1 MRDLRSLIKKGVGG
15 GCSNSRCN
23 AIKDAVISTNARICV
38 EIGVFRG
45 SSLMCFAEALED
57 TRGHVF
63 GIDPYEIDALKN
75 QVPDKKMHDYIY
87 NTLFT
92 EQKVLD
98 DMRSELIETIK
109 VNNLEKTV
117 SLIREK
123 SKDAYPSME
132 ELLIDVLHID
142 GNHDYKYVSQD
153 IILYLPLVRKGGY
166 IIMDDTKW
174 AGVDKAIKKHMQA
187 TLVKDGGSFKV
198 FQK

>member
-1 MRDLRSLIKKGVGG
+1 MRDLRSLIKKGIGG
-15 GCSNSRCN
+15 GCNNSRCN
-23 AIKDAVISTNARICV
+23 AIKDAVISTNAQLCF

-45 SSLMCFAEALED
+45 SSLMCFAESLEE
-57 TRGHVF
+57 TGGHVF
-63 GIDPYEIDALKN
+63 GIDPYEIEALKN
-75 QVPDKKMHDYIY
+75 QVPDKKMNNYIY

-98 DMRSELIETIK
+98 DMYSELIEVIK
-109 VNNLEKTV
+109 KNNLEEIVTLVRK
-117 SLIREK
+117 K
-123 SKDAYPSME
+123 SKDVSME
-132 ELLIDVLHID
+132 ENIIDVLHID
-142 GNHDYKYVSQD
+142 GNHDYEYVSQD

-174 AGVDKAIKKHMQA
+174 AGVDKAIKKYMTA